1 MTEIYLLLVE
11 DDEQDRNSC
20 LSAAT
25 DFGEDFECK
34 INISTCKDIDE
45 ALTAL
50 SNSFYDGAI
59 IDMKL
64 AKVGNE
70 GNQVIR
76 QIRDSLKRI
85 PVVIMTGTPDV
96 AETDNFP
103 LVNIYKK
110 GEKTY
115 YDIIKELYGIYL
127 TGLTKIMGGK
137 GEIEKFLSR
146 IFIDN
151 LLPQRGSWSIYGIDN
166 QERTEKALLRH
177 ALNHLTLLLDNDVDK
192 CYPEEM
198 YIYPPTST
206 RINTGCILKNKS
218 LDKYFIVMNPAC
230 DLAERNGGGCNT
242 DRALLVEIQ
251 NITDIFPSFNFTD
264 LSKSNKNELDKIYKN
279 NKSGYYHWLP
289 TVVFFNGG
297 VINFRMI
304 TTHSEAELS
313 SQYDKPLIQISPA
326 FVKDIVSR
334 FSSYYAR
341 QGQPD
346 IDHEKGTLAK
356 INQKAEAQ

>member
-11 DDEQDRNSC
+11 DDNQDRNSC
-20 LSAAT
+20 LNAAN
-25 DFGEDFECK
+25 DFGEDFGCK
-34 INISTCKDIDE
+34 INITTCDNIDD

-64 AKVGNE
+64 AKLGNE
-70 GNQVIR
+70 GNQVIK
-76 QIRDSLKRI
+76 QIRDGLKRI

-96 AETDNFP
+96 AETDKLP

-110 GEKTY
+110 GEIAY
-115 YDIIKELYGIYL
+115 YDIINELYNIHL

-137 GEIEKFLSR
+137 GEIEKFLSH
-146 IFIDN
+146 IFIEN
-151 LLPQRGSWSIYGIDN
+151 LLPQSGSWSKYGSDN

-177 ALNHLTLLLDNDVDK
+177 ALNHLMLLLDNDVDK

-198 YIYPPTST
+198 YINPPTSD
-206 RINTGCILKNKS
+206 RINTGCILRKQDS
-218 LDKYFIVMNPAC
+218 DKYFIVMNPAC
-230 DLAERNGGGCNT
+230 DLAERNNGGCNT

-251 NITDIFPSFNFTD
+251 NLTDIFPSFNFTD
-264 LSKSNKNELDKIYKN
+264 LSKSNKHELDKIYKN

-289 TVVFFNGG
+289 RVVFFNGG

-304 TTHSEAELS
+304 TTHTEAVLS
-313 SQYDKPLIQISPA
+313 SQFTKPLIQISPA

-346 IDHEKGTLAK
+346 IDHEKGTLV
-356 INQKAEAQ
+356 ISTQKAES

>member
-11 DDEQDRNSC
+11 DDDQDRDSC
-20 LSAAT
+20 LNAAS
-25 DFGEDFECK
+25 DFGDDVNCK
-34 INISTCKDIDE
+34 INVMTCKDIEE
-45 ALTAL
+45 AMTAL
-50 SNSFYDGAI
+50 SSSFYDGAI

-64 AKVGNE
+64 AKTGNE
-70 GNQVIR
+70 GNQVIK
-76 QIRDSLKRI
+76 QIRDGLKRI

-96 AETDNFP
+96 AETDDFP

-110 GEKTY
+110 GEALY
-115 YDIIKELYGIYL
+115 YDIIKELYEIHL

-137 GEIEKFLSR
+137 GEIEKFLSQ

-151 LLPQRGSWSIYGIDN
+151 LLPQSKSWSRYSTDN
-166 QERTEKALLRH
+166 QGRTEKALLRH
-177 ALNHLTLLLDNDVDK
+177 ALNHLMLLLDNDVDK

-198 YIYPPTST
+198 YIYPPTSD
-206 RINTGCILKNKS
+206 RINTGCIVRKDDS
-218 LDKYFIVMNPAC
+218 DKHFIVMNPAC
-230 DLAERNGGGCNT
+230 DLAERDGGGCNT

-251 NITDIFPSFNFTD
+251 KLTDLCPEFDFSN
-264 LSKSNKNELDKIYKN
+264 LSKSNKNTLDKIYKN

-289 TVVFFNGG
+289 QVAFFDGG

-304 TTHSEAELS
+304 TTHTETELKN
-313 SQYDKPLIQISPA
+313 QYLKPLIQISPA

-346 IDHEKGTLAK
+346 IDHDKVDLT
-356 INQKAEAQ
+356 INTKKVEV